1 MTLAGRFLA
10 LPPARRAL
18 AFEQAAAGQ
27 AGQAGQHVILEKDFW
42 VSWLLGLLFAQPGL
56 APHLVFKGGTS
67 LSKVFGVIDR
77 FSEDID
83 LCLVPEFVGAD
94 AAAFDT
100 LGSRVK
106 RDAAVLEMQRL
117 CGVKVQE
124 VVAPLLESAITEA
137 LGAASPG
144 RWLHYELDADAKSP
158 ILYFRYP
165 SSQANGFDYVR
176 REVKLELGTL
186 TDQQPTGRHPL
197 KPLLADTYPALFD
210 DWACEVTALELQRT
224 FWEKA
229 TILHSEFYRP
239 AGSAT
244 PDRYA
249 RHYFDMV
256 KLLQHP
262 GAFGFLADQAQCA
275 RVVDWKSRVFARGW
289 ARYDL
294 ARHGSFR
301 LVPPGVRQA
310 ALAQDYATMR
320 PMFMSEPPAFDDL
333 MRQLADAEKALNAL

>member
-1 MTLAGRFLA
+1 MNNAFLA
-10 LPPARRAL
+10 LSADDRQLALDDAALRR
-18 AFEQAAAGQ
+18 GTDP
-27 AGQAGQHVILEKDFW
+27 VILEKDFW
-42 VSWLLGLLFAQPGL
+42 VSWLLGLLFTLPDI

-94 AAAFDT
+94 AAGFDELT
-100 LGSRVK
+100 SRVK

-117 CGVKVQE
+117 CADKAQT
-124 VVAPLLESAITEA
+124 VVLPLLEQAIA
-137 LGAASPG
+137 QHLGASPAG
-144 RWLHYELDADAKSP
+144 AWLRYELEADAKSP
-158 ILYFRYP
+158 IIYFGYP
-165 SSQANGFDYVR
+165 SGQRGGFAYLA

-186 TDQQPTGRHPL
+186 TDQQPTEVHPVR
-197 KPLLADTYPALFD
+197 PLLADAFPALFK
-210 DWACEVTALELQRT
+210 DWACSVRALALRRT

-229 TILHSEFYRP
+229 TILHAEFHRP
-239 AGSAT
+239 PDSAT

-256 KLLQHP
+256 KLLGHP
-262 GAFGFLADQAQCA
+262 QASVFLGDATQCA

-294 ARHGSFR
+294 AQPGTFR
-301 LVPPGVRQA
+301 LLPAAARQA

-320 PMFMSEPPAFDDL
+320 PMFMSEPPPFAAL
-333 MRQLADAEKALNAL
+333 MQTLAAAENTLNNA